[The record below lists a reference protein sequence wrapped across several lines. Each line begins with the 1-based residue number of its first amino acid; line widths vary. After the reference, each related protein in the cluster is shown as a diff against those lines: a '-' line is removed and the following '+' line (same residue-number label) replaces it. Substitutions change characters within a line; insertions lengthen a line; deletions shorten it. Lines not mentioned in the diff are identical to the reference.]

1 MIDLRNILKELNLSQ
16 KEFADEIGKHPSA
29 VHRVIRGDL
38 KMPKEWGVY
47 LSDKYNIDLGDYTLE
62 VDNSANDESI
72 KNALVSAKIEVFVF
86 IISTLQS

>member
-47 LSDKYNIDLGDYTLE
+47 LSY
-62 VDNSANDESI
+62 
-72 KNALVSAKIEVFVF
+72 FVCF
-86 IISTLQS
+86 KWF

>member
-62 VDNSANDESI
+62 VYNSANG
-72 KNALVSAKIEVFVF
+72 KLPTHAKRWGG
-86 IISTLQS
+86 